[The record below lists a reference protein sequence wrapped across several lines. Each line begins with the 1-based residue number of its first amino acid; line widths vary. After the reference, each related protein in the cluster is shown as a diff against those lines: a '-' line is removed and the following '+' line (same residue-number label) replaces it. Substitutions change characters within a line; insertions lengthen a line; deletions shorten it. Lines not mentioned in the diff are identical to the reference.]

1 MVKKA
6 HARLAMTLPLV
17 LPSALMAL
25 MGIAPAG
32 TGSADNPPPDM
43 HMSQHANPQAQP
55 GHQIFVTC
63 ARCHGSDGLG
73 APDGAAPAI
82 AGQFPRVIISQLV
95 DFRPRYA
102 NRQDP
107 RMEHIASLHLLSQ
120 PHEIAE
126 VAYFVST
133 LPRGR
138 VPADGPGNRIAQG
151 NTLYQAQCSRCHG
164 KRAEGNPQRAIPWLN
179 SQHYEYLQREMSY
192 TLEHRRPNMDKD
204 HAALFEKLTATDIEA
219 LADYLSRLPPR

>member
-6 HARLAMTLPLV
+6 QVRLP
-17 LPSALMAL
+17 MAL
-25 MGIAPAG
+25 IAFMSFAPAG
-32 TGSADNPPPDM
+32 AWSADNSPPDM
-43 HMSQHANPQAQP
+43 HMSEHAEPETRAGQ
-55 GHQIFVTC
+55 QIFVTC

-82 AGQFPRVIISQLV
+82 AGQFPRVLISELV

-133 LPRGR
+133 LPRGP
-138 VPADGPGNRIAQG
+138 VPAEGPGVLIDQG
-151 NTLYQAQCSRCHG
+151 KTLYQAQCSRCHG
-164 KRAEGNPQRAIPWLN
+164 AHAEGSPQRAVPWLN
-179 SQHYEYLQREMSY
+179 SQHYEYLRREMSY
-192 TLEHRRPNMDKD
+192 TVEHRRPNMEKD
-204 HAALFEKLTATDIEA
+204 HAAAFQKLTATDFGA

>member
-1 MVKKA
+1 MAIKLRK
-6 HARLAMTLPLV
+6 LLP
-17 LPSALMAL
+17 MAL
-25 MGIAPAG
+25 TACVGIAPGGA
-32 TGSADNPPPDM
+32 SLADNPPPDM
-43 HMSQHANPQAQP
+43 HMSEHAEPQIPAGQ
-55 GHQIFVTC
+55 QIFVTC
-63 ARCHGSDGLG
+63 ARCHGGDGLG
-73 APDGAAPAI
+73 PRDGGAPAI
-82 AGQFPRVIISQLV
+82 AGQFPKVIISELV

-138 VPADGPGNRIAQG
+138 VPADGPGDRVAQG
-151 NTLYQAQCSRCHG
+151 KTVYEAQCAGCHG
-164 KRAEGNPQRAIPWLN
+164 AHAEGNQQRAIPWLN

-192 TLEHRRPNMDKD
+192 TIEHRRPNMEKD
-204 HAALFEKLTATDIEA
+204 HAALFQKLAAMDVEA

>member
-1 MVKKA
+1 MANKVHELRSMVFIA
-6 HARLAMTLPLV
+6 FAGLA
-17 LPSALMAL
+17 A
-25 MGIAPAG
+25 AG
-32 TGSADNPPPDM
+32 AWSADSPPPDM
-43 HMSQHANPQAQP
+43 HTSEHAEPQIQAGQ
-55 GHQIFVTC
+55 QIFLTC
-63 ARCHGSDGLG
+63 ARCHGDGLG

-82 AGQFPRVIISQLV
+82 AGQFPRVIISELV

-138 VPADGPGNRIAQG
+138 VAAAGPGDRVDQG
-151 NTLYQAQCSRCHG
+151 KNLYQMQCAGCHG
-164 KRAEGNPQRAIPWLN
+164 AHAEGNERRAIPWLN
-179 SQHYEYLQREMSY
+179 SQHYEYLQREMAY
-192 TLEHRRPNMDKD
+192 TLEHRRPNMEKD
-204 HAALFEKLTATDIEA
+204 HAALFQRLSPADLGA

>member
-1 MVKKA
+1 MKA
-6 HARLAMTLPLV
+6 AVLLV
-17 LPSALMAL
+17 APLMAVSAIL
-25 MGIAPAG
+25 ACAW
-32 TGSADNPPPDM
+32 SADNPPDM
-43 HMSQHANPQAQP
+43 HMGEHAEPEIRAGQ
-55 GHQIFVTC
+55 QIFVTC
-63 ARCHGSDGLG
+63 ARCHGADGLG
-73 APDGAAPAI
+73 PRDGAAPAI
-82 AGQFPRVIISQLV
+82 AGQLATVIISELV

-102 NRQDP
+102 NRKDP

-138 VPADGPGNRIAQG
+138 VPADGPGHDLSQG
-151 NTLYQAQCSRCHG
+151 EMLYQARCARCHG
-164 KRAEGNPQRAIPWLN
+164 AQAQGDARRAIPWLD

-192 TLEHRRPNMDKD
+192 AVDHRRPNMEKA
-204 HAALFEKLTATDIEA
+204 HAMLFQQLTPQNIDA